1 MRLQK
6 PLRVRR
12 TMGVRDSLVL
22 PRMRAEGNKREGLQV
37 KGTEDKVTSVMVE
50 IC

>member
-1 MRLQK
+1 MQLQR
-6 PLRVRR
+6 PLQVRR
-12 TMGVRDSLVL
+12 TMWVRDSFVL
-22 PRMRAEGNKREGLQV
+22 PRMRAEGNKCEGLQV